1 METVQASQTPDE
13 EWYNNQGCIESCQLD
28 RGSFDEMIGGFMQ
41 SIEQDTQEVQS
52 LQQAHIGNWEAYMCG
67 FSDLGC
73 VGFRFFAFGG
83 GSDDNVWGF
92 SNLGCGF
99 YGGGPVLCLE
109 VVYGFCDWRWL

>member
-1 METVQASQTPDE
+1 MFGVSDLGVC
-13 EWYNNQGCIESCQLD
+13 GCCVC
-28 RGSFDEMIGGFMQ
+28 R
-41 SIEQDTQEVQS
+41 
-52 LQQAHIGNWEAYMCG
+52 CG